1 MSFWMGAGHQ
11 KDQPLISSLGF
22 STPPRIVLRGEN
34 SWNAVN
40 DPSLL
45 RDEASLKIPKVWGS
59 ETFWVD
65 AHVEVWMG
73 VWRGMFRVP
82 VEAPC
87 PFPRTWPCT
96 ALSPGCSSVAFLT
109 SFYNKLL
116 SS

>member
-1 MSFWMGAGHQ
+1 MGAGHQ

-65 AHVEVWMG
+65 AHVEVWG
-73 VWRGMFRVP
+73 EGYVQSACG
-82 VEAPC
+82 
-87 PFPRTWPCT
+87 
-96 ALSPGCSSVAFLT
+96 SSVPLPTYLALHSSST
-109 SFYNKLL
+109 WMLICILSHILL
-116 SS
+116 EQPGEQ